1 VTAPAPNIIRRFD
14 RTERVVHW
22 TNATLFIFLIITG
35 AALKVDAFSE
45 LVANRLVV
53 KNLHVY
59 AGLLLPLPVLA
70 GIFLRSGSEFRRD
83 IARFNRWTTDDRRWW
98 SRRQRARV
106 QLGKFN
112 PGQKLNAVFIAAAI
126 PVMLA
131 TGSIM
136 RWFKPF
142 PDSWRTGAT
151 FVHDS
156 TWLVLIFVVLGHIY
170 FALRDQDS
178 MNSMLRGNVP
188 ESWARR
194 ERPRWWAEEVV
205 GDLDD
210 SDVDTVR
217 DVEAG
222 A

>member
-1 VTAPAPNIIRRFD
+1 
-14 RTERVVHW
+14 
-22 TNATLFIFLIITG
+22 
-35 AALKVDAFSE
+35 
-45 LVANRLVV
+45 
-53 KNLHVY
+53 
-59 AGLLLPLPVLA
+59 
-70 GIFLRSGSEFRRD
+70 
-83 IARFNRWTTDDRRWW
+83 
-98 SRRQRARV
+98 
-106 QLGKFN
+106 
-112 PGQKLNAVFIAAAI
+112 VFIAAAI